1 MPKSVD
7 ISKEERIKKEVLR
20 IRRILKDLPKE
31 KLNAVSGLIQR
42 AAFMAI
48 TLEDLEADINENG
61 TVESFQQG
69 DYEYDRQRP
78 AAQIY
83 NTTVKNYTAACKQL
97 TDLIPVNNQPTTKD
111 KDAFEQ
117 ILGRGNGG

>member
-1 MPKSVD
+1 MPESVD
-7 ISKEERIKKEVLR
+7 VSKEERIKKEILR
-20 IRRILKDLPKE
+20 LRRILKNVPKE
-31 KLNAVSGLIQR
+31 KLNAATGLIQR
-42 AAFMAI
+42 VAFMAI

-97 TDLIPVNNQPTTKD
+97 TDMIPVSNQPTKNEKD
-111 KDAFEQ
+111 EFEK
-117 ILGRGNGG
+117 ILGRGKGG